1 MTNHRQMIPI
11 SRKLFSLL
19 EKIEEIGEVPCRNF
33 PDTFYP
39 EGGEIKRREDTQI
52 AKSLCQSCLII
63 DECRIYALEAK
74 EEFGIWGGLDP
85 DERRNFLKSISASRR
100 NL

>member
-1 MTNHRQMIPI
+1 MTDHRQMIPI

-19 EKIEEIGEVPCRNF
+19 EKIEEIGEVPCQNF
-33 PDTFYP
+33 PDTFFP

-52 AKSLCQSCLII
+52 AKSLCQSCPII
-63 DECRIYALEAK
+63 EDCRMYALEAR

-85 DERRNFLKSISASRR
+85 DERRNFQRSISASRR

>member
-1 MTNHRQMIPI
+1 MTNHRQTIPI

-19 EKIEEIGEVPCRNF
+19 DKIDEVGQVPCRNF

-52 AKSLCQSCLII
+52 AKSLCQICPII
-63 DECRIYALEAK
+63 DDCRKYALEAK

-85 DERRNFLKSISASRR
+85 EERRNFLKTISSRR
-100 NL
+100 IL

>member
-1 MTNHRQMIPI
+1 MIPI

-19 EKIEEIGEVPCRNF
+19 EKIEEIGEVPCQNF
-33 PDTFYP
+33 PDTFFP

-52 AKSLCQSCLII
+52 AKSLCQSCPII
-63 DECRIYALEAK
+63 EDCRMYALEAR

-85 DERRNFLKSISASRR
+85 DERRNFQRSISASRR